1 MSVASIASPEIWL
14 GIGYY
19 VDSFHELAALARVNR
34 MLYGIFQV
42 ELYCQAVGESCS
54 EITVL
59 AAAKGNLDTLK
70 VAAAFGADMNRVYA
84 TPYPIWN
91 SDGSREPIR
100 IPLEQCWATP
110 LHLAVQ
116 YGHEE
121 VVRWLM
127 HVQKV
132 KVNSPGRFLCPCMPA
147 IVYLGSNYNGP
158 RNTIGAW
165 SSYPV
170 WTPLHLAICQNHASI
185 ARELLENGGA
195 HDTLIA
201 RENLPPFENGAWKVL
216 SVPDQPYRPQF
227 YARDHWKSVRNVKLP
242 HIAALSGSEAI
253 MTLVVRDFG
262 GDVNAADASAATPL
276 HYAIIEKDEMMIRHL
291 LSLGADPDCQQNYF
305 QQSMPTGGM
314 RLGALDFALRFEPRL
329 ASILLEHGASVWNPS
344 PRSGLIE
351 SSLKNIICYHDAN
364 GVPLDLRLLLRLT
377 REQERR
383 RSLSTWAA
391 FEFRLAEEEI
401 QATFFRACQSLAF
414 GIQDLEAF
422 INDGELDLGSTPM
435 TQNMAGAMA
444 LPAETW
450 LQVAQF
456 SERRDLAALART
468 NRRLHSLINREL
480 YRTAMEEN
488 MYPLTLGAV
497 KAGNLDTLKV
507 AAAYGADLEVA
518 FPQPFCDQV
527 LGIWDRAHHIDRG
540 PDMDEEDKEHD
551 WAWAAP
557 LHVAVMQGRYEIVEW
572 LIEQGVNLENPG

>member
-1 MSVASIASPEIWL
+1 MRLPANQIFRTGERLGRGPEDTMSVASQASPEIWL
-14 GIGYY
+14 EIGYY
-19 VDSFHELAALARVNR
+19 VDSFHGLAALARVNR

-91 SDGSREPIR
+91 RDGSREPIR

-121 VVRWLM
+121 VVRWLV

-158 RNTIGAW
+158 RNSIGGW

-185 ARELLENGGA
+185 ARELLENGGS

-201 RENLPPFENGAWKVL
+201 RENLPPFENGAWEVL
-216 SVPDQPYRPQF
+216 SVPDQPYRPQL

-242 HIAALSGSEAI
+242 HIAALSKSEAI

-291 LSLGADPDCQQNYF
+291 LSLGADPDCQQNHF
-305 QQSMPTGGM
+305 QHNVPTGGM
-314 RLGALDFALRFEPRL
+314 RWGALDFALRFEPRL
-329 ASILLEHGASVWNPS
+329 ASIPLEHGASVWNPS
-344 PRSGLIE
+344 PRS
-351 SSLKNIICYHDAN
+351 
-364 GVPLDLRLLLRLT
+364 
-377 REQERR
+377 
-383 RSLSTWAA
+383 
-391 FEFRLAEEEI
+391 
-401 QATFFRACQSLAF
+401 
-414 GIQDLEAF
+414 
-422 INDGELDLGSTPM
+422 
-435 TQNMAGAMA
+435 
-444 LPAETW
+444 
-450 LQVAQF
+450 
-456 SERRDLAALART
+456 
-468 NRRLHSLINREL
+468 
-480 YRTAMEEN
+480 
-488 MYPLTLGAV
+488 
-497 KAGNLDTLKV
+497 
-507 AAAYGADLEVA
+507 
-518 FPQPFCDQV
+518 
-527 LGIWDRAHHIDRG
+527 
-540 PDMDEEDKEHD
+540 
-551 WAWAAP
+551 
-557 LHVAVMQGRYEIVEW
+557 
-572 LIEQGVNLENPG
+572 